1 MNGGRTRRFR
11 IVVAILVVLGV
22 LIVTPVVSV
31 GVAYFK
37 ERNRC
42 DRMLVHL
49 LAETDW
55 QALLDACREFSRRTA
70 NGELK
75 RTSYHLHTGLP
86 LPWFVPYHRDPEA
99 ASLPPEILDADPL
112 GVYAQGGGQVWLM
125 LWPTPRQGVMAY
137 PEDYVDHDGYMG
149 AVELVPGLYFSDEH
163 YGPNHP
169 DWAEYIDK
177 LTEKGREFQRSK
189 HALAQA
195 D

>member
-1 MNGGRTRRFR
+1 MNIRRPRRSR
-11 IVVAILVVLGV
+11 IVVAILIVLGV

-55 QALLDACREFSRRTA
+55 QALLDACREFSHRTA
-70 NGELK
+70 DGELK

-112 GVYAQGGGQVWLM
+112 GVYAQGAGKSG
-125 LWPTPRQGVMAY
+125 
-137 PEDYVDHDGYMG
+137 
-149 AVELVPGLYFSDEH
+149 
-163 YGPNHP
+163 
-169 DWAEYIDK
+169 
-177 LTEKGREFQRSK
+177 
-189 HALAQA
+189 
-195 D
+195 